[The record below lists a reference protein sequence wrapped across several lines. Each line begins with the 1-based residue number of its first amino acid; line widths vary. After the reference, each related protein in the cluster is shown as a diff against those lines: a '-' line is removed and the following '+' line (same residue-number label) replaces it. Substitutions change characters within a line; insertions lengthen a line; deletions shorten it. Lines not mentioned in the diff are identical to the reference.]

1 LKTLTEMTCVISG
14 QQV

>member
-1 LKTLTEMTCVISG
+1 MTCVISG